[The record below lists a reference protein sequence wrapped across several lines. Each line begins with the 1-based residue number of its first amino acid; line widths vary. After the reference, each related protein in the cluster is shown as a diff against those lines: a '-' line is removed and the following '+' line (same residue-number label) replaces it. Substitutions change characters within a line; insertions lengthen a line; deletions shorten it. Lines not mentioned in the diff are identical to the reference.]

1 MGYGETGRG
10 VRRRTVCFPL
20 PNNVCAR
27 NPTGDYA
34 RIAIAFGQEE
44 NGKEEGVPVD
54 ASGLLG
60 TAAEGVVEVDDGL
73 HLAEAVTELGELR
86 LQE

>member
-1 MGYGETGRG
+1 MGRREGECGG
-10 VRRRTVCFPL
+10 VL
-20 PNNVCAR
+20 YASLYLINVCAR
-27 NPTGDYA
+27 NPQWDYA
-34 RIAIAFGQEE
+34 RIAIAFGQEGD
-44 NGKEEGVPVD
+44 GKEEGVPVD

>member
-1 MGYGETGRG
+1 MLYAS
-10 VRRRTVCFPL
+10 L
-20 PNNVCAR
+20 YLINVCAR

-34 RIAIAFGQEE
+34 RIAIAFGQEGD
-44 NGKEEGVPVD
+44 GKEEGVPVD

-60 TAAEGVVEVDDGL
+60 TSAEGVVEVDDGL